1 MKVAFVTYGCRL
13 NRAEALD
20 LEAKFVAAGHLVVPL
35 PATAEDIAAPDVIIV
50 RGCSVTA
57 KAQHDCEKDILKLQ
71 QRFPSAQVFPMGCL
85 PGALN
90 PDVLP
95 LVLDSTPAILTQTS
109 RAYLKVQ
116 DGCSGKCAFCIVP
129 QFRGRPVSVPFDA
142 ILARARAFL
151 DAGFRELV
159 VTGCNLAIYHSHG
172 KGLADLLAALA
183 TLPSQARP
191 PHRVR
196 LGSLEP
202 CICDDAILDAFAR
215 HNNICRFIHLS
226 LQSGSNRI
234 LQAMNRPYPI
244 EKVAAFCAAATRIL
258 GSDLTLGA
266 DVIAGFP
273 GETEDDHRL
282 TCAFLSGASS
292 SDFRFSNL
300 HVFPYSERPGTPAA
314 TMTGAVP
321 REIRLQRAREL
332 EEIGRRSRRD
342 FALGFMGRE
351 VEVCVEKD
359 GNGWTAEY
367 LRCLL
372 PPGLP
377 RRSLVRVRVVDVKG
391 DMLEG
396 GHSSASDALGE
407 EA

>member
-20 LEAKFVAAGHLVVPL
+20 LEARFAAAGHLVVPL
-35 PATAEDIAAPDVIIV
+35 PATTEDAAIPDVIIV

-85 PGALN
+85 PGALK

-95 LVLDSTPAILTQTS
+95 FFLDATPAISTQTS

-129 QFRGRPVSVPFDA
+129 QFRGLPVSEPFDVV
-142 ILARARAFL
+142 LARARAFL

-159 VTGCNLAIYHSHG
+159 VTGCNLALYRSQG
-172 KGLADLLAALA
+172 KGLADLLGALA
-183 TLPSQARP
+183 TLLHQARP

-202 CICDDAILDAFAR
+202 GICDDAILEAFAR

-226 LQSGSNRI
+226 LQSGANRI
-234 LQAMNRPYPI
+234 LQAMNRPYPV
-244 EKVAAFCAAATRIL
+244 EKVASFCTTATRIL
-258 GSDLTLGA
+258 GSHLTLGA

-273 GETEDDHRL
+273 GETEEDHRL
-282 TCAFLSGASS
+282 TCAFLSSASS
-292 SDFRFSNL
+292 PDCRFSNL

-314 TMTGAVP
+314 TMAGAVP
-321 REIRLQRAREL
+321 REIRLQRAKEL
-332 EEIGRRSRRD
+332 EEIGRRNKRD
-342 FALGFMGRE
+342 FAQRFLGGE

-377 RRSLVRVRVVDVKG
+377 RRSLVRVRVVAVKG
-391 DMLEG
+391 DVLEG
-396 GHSSASDALGE
+396 NLVSNTIDDDA
-407 EA
+407 